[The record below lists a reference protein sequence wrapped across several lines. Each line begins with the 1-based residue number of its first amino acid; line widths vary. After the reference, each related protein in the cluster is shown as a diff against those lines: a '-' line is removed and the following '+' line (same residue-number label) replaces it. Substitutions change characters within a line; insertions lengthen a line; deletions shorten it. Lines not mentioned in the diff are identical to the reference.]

1 MQGHQIHGEF
11 MGGEYRAH
19 ITTSMFD
26 VRAIIFS
33 YREMPNW
40 AWSLIC
46 TYYAI
51 ICMYDYVYHACSVLL
66 YKPPYKV
73 SN

>member
-1 MQGHQIHGEF
+1 MQGHQMNGEF

-33 YREMPNW
+33 SREMPKLGMVIDLYILCN
-40 AWSLIC
+40 
-46 TYYAI
+46 Y
-51 ICMYDYVYHACSVLL
+51 MYV
-66 YKPPYKV
+66 
-73 SN
+73 